1 MSNSTASGSTTS
13 HYLAATIRVQNEM
26 AKKVISENTPNKEII
41 YICGVDVAYRN
52 NIAYCSAVLM
62 NKNSMEVKESV
73 NITLNVNHPY
83 VPSFFMLR
91 ESEAIINILKSLKN
105 RFDLLLIDGHGVL
118 HPRRCGLASYIGV
131 IIDSPTIGVAKSIL
145 CGSVNTDHFIDVDGV
160 ISGFKMIKEKKKP
173 IYISVGHKINLINAI
188 RIVKQLVKPK
198 ERIPEPL
205 RLADIYS
212 KALANSV
219 P

>member
-1 MSNSTASGSTTS
+1 
-13 HYLAATIRVQNEM
+13 M
-26 AKKVISENTPNKEII
+26 AKKVISENTLKKEII

-73 NITLNVNHPY
+73 NITLSVMHPY

-91 ESEAIINILKSLKN
+91 ESEAIINILKPLKN

-188 RIVKQLVKPK
+188 RIVKQLVKPE

-212 KALANSV
+212 KAQANSV

>member
-1 MSNSTASGSTTS
+1 MSNSTTFGNTTS
-13 HYLAATIRVQNEM
+13 HYLAAAKSVQNEM
-26 AKKVISENTPNKEII
+26 AKKVISENTLKKEII

-73 NITLNVNHPY
+73 DITLNVKNPY
-83 VPSFFMLR
+83 VSSFFMLR
-91 ESEAIINILKSLKN
+91 ESEAIINILKLLKN
-105 RFDLLLIDGHGVL
+105 GFDLLLIDGHGVL
-118 HPRRCGLASYIGV
+118 HPRRCGLASYVGV
-131 IIDSPTIGVAKSIL
+131 IIDRPTIGVAKSIL
-145 CGSVNTDHFIDVDGV
+145 CGSVNADHFIDVDGV

-173 IYISVGHKINLINAI
+173 IFISVGHKINLINAI
-188 RIVKQLVKPK
+188 RIIKQLVKPE

-212 KALANSV
+212 KALSNSV

>member
-1 MSNSTASGSTTS
+1 
-13 HYLAATIRVQNEM
+13 
-26 AKKVISENTPNKEII
+26 
-41 YICGVDVAYRN
+41 
-52 NIAYCSAVLM
+52 M
-62 NKNSMEVKESV
+62 NKNTMEVKESV
-73 NITLNVNHPY
+73 NITLNVKHSY

-91 ESEAIINILKSLKN
+91 ESDVIINILKPLKN

-131 IIDSPTIGVAKSIL
+131 ITDSPTIGVAKNIL
-145 CGSVNTDHFIDVDGV
+145 CGSVKADHFIDVDGV
-160 ISGFKMIKEKKKP
+160 ISGFKMIKEEKKP

-188 RIVKQLVKPK
+188 SIVKQLVKPK

>member
-26 AKKVISENTPNKEII
+26 AKKVISENTLKKEII

-73 NITLNVNHPY
+73 NITLNVNHAY
-83 VPSFFMLR
+83 VPSFLMLR

-188 RIVKQLVKPK
+188 SIVKQLVKPK

>member
-1 MSNSTASGSTTS
+1 MSNSTVSGNTTS
-13 HYLAATIRVQNEM
+13 RYLAATLRVQNEM
-26 AKKVISENTPNKEII
+26 AKKVISENSPNKEII

-73 NITLNVNHPY
+73 NITLSVKHPY

-91 ESEAIINILKSLKN
+91 ESEAIINILKPLKN

-145 CGSVNTDHFIDVDGV
+145 CGSVNADHFIDVDGV

-173 IYISVGHKINLINAI
+173 IYISVGHKINLVNAI
-188 RIVKQLVKPK
+188 RIVKQLVKPE